1 MLKKLLLIAVALFLV
16 GGLTFFIAF
25 AASGFNKNG
34 IASAEIKE
42 NVYEEKADNALT
54 SISIDY
60 TNANIQVSVGEKLTV
75 TYPELYTKGG
85 NPLSKLTVTDAGGA
99 LKINEEIDTLK
110 SIGYDISKP
119 TVKITI
125 PKDRAIALDL
135 EADLGDVTLTSIS
148 ANNISVSTDG
158 GFITLTNV
166 TSSGNI
172 DLEVEN
178 GEIEMFGVITA
189 KSLEVESSTGD
200 ISHKDGIITADKI
213 SFSSDVGDI
222 LATLA
227 GAESD
232 YTVLI
237 EKDLG
242 SSNISNS
249 TAGPRRLEVELDF
262 GSVEI
267 YFEK

>member
-1 MLKKLLLIAVALFLV
+1 MLKKLLLVAVALFLV
-16 GGLTFFIAF
+16 GGLTFFVAF

-34 IASAEIKE
+34 IAATEIKE
-42 NVYEEKADNALT
+42 NLYEEKIDNALT

-60 TNANIQVSVGEKLTV
+60 ANANIIVSVGEKLTV
-75 TYPELYTKGG
+75 TYPEHYTKGG
-85 NPLSKLTVTDAGGA
+85 NPISRVTLNDNGGKLVID
-99 LKINEEIDTLK
+99 EEIDSLK
-110 SIGYDISKP
+110 SVGYDLARP
-119 TVKITI
+119 TVKITV
-125 PKDRAIALDL
+125 PSGRALTLDL
-135 EADLGDVTLTSIS
+135 ETELGDVTLSGINAEKLHAS
-148 ANNISVSTDG
+148 AEN
-158 GFITLTNV
+158 GFIALNDI
-166 TSSGNI
+166 TSNGII
-172 DLEVEN
+172 DLETER
-178 GEIEMFGVITA
+178 GEIEMFGTITA
-189 KSLEVESSTGD
+189 TGLEAETGSGD

-213 SFSSDVGDI
+213 SFSSDVGDV

-227 GAESD
+227 GKESD

-249 TAGPRRLEVELDF
+249 TSGPRRLEIELDF